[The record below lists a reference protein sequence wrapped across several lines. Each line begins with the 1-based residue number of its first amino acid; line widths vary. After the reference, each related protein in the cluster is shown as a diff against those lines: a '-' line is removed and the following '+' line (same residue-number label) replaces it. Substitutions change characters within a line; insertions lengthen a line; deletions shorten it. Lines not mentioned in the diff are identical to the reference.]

1 MDVIPIEILSE
12 NAKLLGGFVVVREN
26 CIVPAAS
33 LERVLP
39 EGIKKESAEAA
50 HHHRYKFGKVG
61 QADVVNQNRRI
72 YPTEE
77 WAGVVEKANSSQCAD
92 GRLGGNVDHQGMF
105 EGGNSKNRA
114 ILWHSLSL
122 NRGNGEVT
130 GEFTIVNTNAGKD
143 LKEWVAAGGAL
154 GFSTIARARAVEPT
168 EEDRKRFGL
177 HENDYAVIMK
187 DMSLI
192 GIDVVDNPSVKDAW
206 TRDRA
211 SDNGNKTAESA
222 GSGTKEKVMD
232 LNTLKTAHP
241 ELYKAVVETAVN
253 PLNTK
258 VSALEA
264 DVTKLTTE
272 RDAFKSQAEAAPGDK
287 TRAVAEAVKPL
298 NDKIAE
304 LQPKADK
311 VAGLEA
317 DLQKVTTERD
327 ALKAAAEQAAGEKV
341 EGDRQ
346 SAIKA
351 EASKLA
357 KGSKYEAALV
367 KHVESVAKADKAL
380 KVEGVKAIVDAKT
393 AEYEAVLASIQPKG
407 PSLEQSL
414 GITGQTEP
422 LDGVGG
428 DPANYPKEGLP
439 VAEALAKLV

>member
-1 MDVIPIEILSE
+1 
-12 NAKLLGGFVVVREN
+12 
-26 CIVPAAS
+26 
-33 LERVLP
+33 
-39 EGIKKESAEAA
+39 
-50 HHHRYKFGKVG
+50 
-61 QADVVNQNRRI
+61 
-72 YPTEE
+72 
-77 WAGVVEKANSSQCAD
+77 
-92 GRLGGNVDHQGMF
+92 
-105 EGGNSKNRA
+105 
-114 ILWHSLSL
+114 
-122 NRGNGEVT
+122 
-130 GEFTIVNTNAGKD
+130 
-143 LKEWVAAGGAL
+143 
-154 GFSTIARARAVEPT
+154 
-168 EEDRKRFGL
+168 
-177 HENDYAVIMK
+177 
-187 DMSLI
+187 
-192 GIDVVDNPSVKDAW
+192 
-206 TRDRA
+206 
-211 SDNGNKTAESA
+211 
-222 GSGTKEKVMD
+222 MD

-311 VAGLEA
+311 VSGLEA